1 METHAQG
8 TRIRGFDG
16 LRAIAFVLVFIS
28 HKIVFADANSYG
40 GAGVWLF
47 FVLSGFL
54 ITRIL
59 ATTRSEIEAGR
70 TTFRQGLRRFY
81 IRRTGRIFPPYY
93 ALLAIVGIVALFV
106 PIDAFWGLNK
116 LAYATYTTNILIAH
130 QGYWPGHFGHLW
142 TLAVEEQFYVLF
154 APLVLLVSRR
164 HTLSVCAAVIALGI
178 ATRIGL
184 EIGGAS
190 ETAKEVNSF
199 FNFALLAWG
208 GVIGLNAHRKLPL
221 WLTTGAAQLATLA
234 VFIALA
240 VVFGSGQ
247 AWRLY
252 GQICVLVAGL
262 LLLQIMQ
269 GQGSWLVR
277 ALEWWPIRDLG
288 RISYGT
294 YLLHNFIVLAPLLY
308 GIAPDAQV
316 FGMQWAVTAVLE
328 FAVTIAIAALSWRY
342 LEKPI
347 ITWARS
353 VTDRAPAAVEGVP
366 SQALETQTR

>member
-1 METHAQG
+1 VG
-8 TRIRGFDG
+8 
-16 LRAIAFVLVFIS
+16 
-28 HKIVFADANSYG
+28 K
-40 GAGVWLF
+40 
-47 FVLSGFL
+47 
-54 ITRIL
+54 
-59 ATTRSEIEAGR
+59 
-70 TTFRQGLRRFY
+70 GLRRFY

-93 ALLAIVGIVALFV
+93 TLLAIIGIVALFV

-116 LAYATYTTNILIAH
+116 LAYATYTTNILIEYR
-130 QGYWPGHFGHLW
+130 GFWPGHFGHLW

-154 APLVLLVSRR
+154 APLVLLVPRR
-164 HTLSVCAAVIALGI
+164 HTLSVCAAVIALGL

-184 EIGGAS
+184 EIGGSS

-199 FNFALLAWG
+199 VNFALLAWG

-221 WLTTGAAQLATLA
+221 WLTTGGTQLATLA
-234 VFIALA
+234 FFIALA
-240 VVFGSGQ
+240 VLFGREPG
-247 AWRLY
+247 WRLY
-252 GQICVLVAGL
+252 GQLSVLVAGI

-277 ALEWWPIRDLG
+277 TLEWWPIRDLG

-308 GIAPDAQV
+308 GVAPDAQV
-316 FGMQWAVTAVLE
+316 FDVHWAVTAALE
-328 FAVTIAIAALSWRY
+328 FVITVAIAALSWRY

-347 ITWARS
+347 IAWARAA
-353 VTDRAPAAVEGVP
+353 TDRAPAAVKGTP